1 MTVLWA
7 AVAMRVTFL
16 GGRVKLRVTFL
27 KGKNLLKPAWMLD
40 WEMLRRFKIERGV
53 FFLRSASLPSKRTAK
68 TQLSKRKKTPVQYY
82 FLKL

>member
-7 AVAMRVTFL
+7 AVARRVTFL

-53 FFLRSASLPSKRTAK
+53 FFLRSARASSKRNLIE
-68 TQLSKRKKTPVQYY
+68 QFPKRKKPL
-82 FLKL
+82 FNIIS

>member
-7 AVAMRVTFL
+7 AVAGRVTFL

-53 FFLRSASLPSKRTAK
+53 FFSEIGKGFQQVQPHRANLWG
-68 TQLSKRKKTPVQYY
+68 KKPL
-82 FLKL
+82 FNIIS

>member
-7 AVAMRVTFL
+7 AVAVRVTFL

-27 KGKNLLKPAWMLD
+27 KVKNPLEPAWILD

-53 FFLRSASLPSKRTAK
+53 FFLRSASLPSKCSVIRQT
-68 TQLSKRKKTPVQYY
+68 SKEKKPL
-82 FLKL
+82 FNIIS

>member
-7 AVAMRVTFL
+7 AVARRVTFL

-53 FFLRSASLPSKRTAK
+53 FFSEIGKAFQQAQHHDAK
-68 TQLSKRKKTPVQYY
+68 FKRKKTPVQYY

>member
-7 AVAMRVTFL
+7 AVARRVTFL

-53 FFLRSASLPSKRTAK
+53 FFLRSARPSSKREAK
-68 TQLSKRKKTPVQYY
+68 GQFPKRKKPL
-82 FLKL
+82 FNIIS

>member
-7 AVAMRVTFL
+7 AVARRVTFL

-53 FFLRSASLPSKRTAK
+53 FFLRSASLPGKCNAPEQFSKE
-68 TQLSKRKKTPVQYY
+68 KKPL
-82 FLKL
+82 FNIIS

>member
-7 AVAMRVTFL
+7 AVAGRVTFF
-16 GGRVKLRVTFL
+16 GGSVKFRVTFL

-53 FFLRSASLPSKRTAK
+53 FFLRSARPSSKRSVI
-68 TQLSKRKKTPVQYY
+68 TQFPKRKKPL
-82 FLKL
+82 FNIIS